1 MNHYDIILLAFALS
15 IDVCVVSFSYGLC
28 LENKH
33 KRSAFAL
40 ALTTGCFHAFM
51 PVLGY
56 FFTDLIRGYI
66 AAYSKWIVF
75 LIFIYL
81 GISFIIDAMKN
92 DTPQKVC
99 LNPKTLLLVSIAT
112 SIDVF
117 SAGISLSLTSSP
129 MKFSILVMGL
139 MTFINSLIG
148 YGLGYSMKVF
158 KSKYLE
164 ILGGVI
170 LIILAVKTMF

>member
-1 MNHYDIILLAFALS
+1 MSHYDILFLAFALS

-33 KRSAFAL
+33 KRSAFLL
-40 ALTTGCFHAFM
+40 AITTGFFHSFM
-51 PVLGY
+51 PVLGF
-56 FFTDLIRGYI
+56 FFTDMIKNYI
-66 AAYSKWIVF
+66 EQYSNWIVF
-75 LIFIYL
+75 LILIYL
-81 GISFIIDAMKN
+81 GITFIIDSFKN
-92 DTPQKVC
+92 EAPQKIC
-99 LNPKTLLLVSIAT
+99 LNTKTLFLISIAT

-129 MKFSILVMGL
+129 MKFSIIVMGL

-148 YGLGYSMKVF
+148 YSLGYSMKVF

-164 ILGGVI
+164 IAGGII
-170 LIILAVKTMF
+170 LIVLAFKTFL

>member
-1 MNHYDIILLAFALS
+1 MSHYDIILLAFALS

-33 KRSAFAL
+33 KRSALTL
-40 ALTTGCFHAFM
+40 ALTTASFHMFM
-51 PVLGY
+51 PVLGF
-56 FFTDLIRGYI
+56 FFTDIIRSYVEQ
-66 AAYSKWIVF
+66 YSSWIVF
-75 LIFIYL
+75 LILAYL
-81 GISFIIDAMKN
+81 GITFIIDSFKN
-92 DTPQKVC
+92 ETPKAIC
-99 LNPKTLLLVSIAT
+99 LEPKTLFLISIAT

-129 MKFSILVMGL
+129 MKFSIIVMGL

-148 YGLGYSMKVF
+148 YSLGYSMKVF

-164 ILGGVI
+164 IAGGII
-170 LIILAVKTMF
+170 LIVLAFKTFL

>member
-28 LENKH
+28 LEKKH

-40 ALTTGCFHAFM
+40 ALTTGCFHSFM

-56 FFTDLIRGYI
+56 FFTDLIRGYVD
-66 AAYSKWIVF
+66 AYSKWIVF
-75 LIFIYL
+75 FIFIYL
-81 GISFIIDAMKN
+81 GVNFIIDAIKN
-92 DTPQKVC
+92 DTPKKIS
-99 LNPKTLLLVSIAT
+99 LNPKTLLLISIAT

-129 MKFSILVMGL
+129 MKFSVLVMGG

-148 YGLGYSMKVF
+148 YGLGYSMKVL
-158 KSKYLE
+158 KSNYLE

-170 LIILAVKTMF
+170 LIILAIKNIL